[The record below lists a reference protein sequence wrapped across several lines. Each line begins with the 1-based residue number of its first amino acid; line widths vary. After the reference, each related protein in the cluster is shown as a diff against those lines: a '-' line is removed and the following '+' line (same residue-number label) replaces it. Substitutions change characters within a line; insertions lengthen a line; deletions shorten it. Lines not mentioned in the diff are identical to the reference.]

1 MRLTPW
7 HRWCGRSDE
16 HLIEFVAN
24 NVDRHNIS
32 FHSLFYK
39 LALLAP
45 PPQAGGPAAAAA
57 AGLAELRAMP
67 PDQCHLV
74 FDDIV
79 ARCTQVRA
87 FSVRNISGKPMRLR
101 VAWSA
106 AGRLEPGARSSAPTP
121 QPWPADTLGPRR
133 GAARR
138 APASSPCTSRA
149 TPTAHRSRT

>member
-1 MRLTPW
+1 VRLTPW

-45 PPQAGGPAAAAA
+45 PPQAGGPAAATA

-74 FDDIV
+74 
-79 ARCTQVRA
+79 